1 MEMVKMTTKEWVG
14 RQKKEIMG
22 DIKGRIL
29 LVKALRRQL
38 ELSNDNYTNRELMLD
53 ITSNQTQIIRLANS
67 LYHIIKTV

>member
-1 MEMVKMTTKEWVG
+1 MTTKEWVG
-14 RQKKEIMG
+14 RQKIEIMG

-53 ITSNQTQIIRLANS
+53 IASNQTQIIRLANS
-67 LYHIIKTV
+67 LYHIMKTV